1 MWLGKYS
8 LSYNSYKQL
17 YFLMKYMEI
26 MSGVE
31 KKLCF
36 FHMEK
41 ISDVEKKMSEKLVR

>member
-8 LSYNSYKQL
+8 LSYNSYKRL

-26 MSGVE
+26 ISDVE

-36 FHMEK
+36 LHMEK
-41 ISDVEKKMSEKLVR
+41 ISDVEKKIEKLVR